1 MDDEGT
7 ILDVTPGRFED
18 IDRRVLEGSGHRV
31 LVCHGPDDET
41 PCPVL
46 AGHCELLD
54 SAHGVV
60 FQLDLANPMHRA
72 ILRRYRE
79 ELDPETP
86 LAAVIRPG
94 QETQYAELLEG
105 LKVWTHSPTVG
116 ELDGFAAE
124 VEAVDR
130 SEEG

>member
-1 MDDEGT
+1 MDDGT

-18 IDRRVLEGSGHRV
+18 VDRKVLEGSGHRV
-31 LVCHGPDDET
+31 LVCHGPDKEN

-46 AGHCELLD
+46 SGHCELVD
-54 SAHGVV
+54 AAHGVV
-60 FQLDLANPMHRA
+60 FQLDLARPMHRA
-72 ILRRYRE
+72 ILQRYRE

-86 LAAVIRPG
+86 LGAVVREG
-94 QETQYAELLEG
+94 QDVEYADLLEG
-105 LKVWTHSPTVG
+105 VRVWTHSPTVG

-130 SEEG
+130 EKG